1 MEFETPGWVQL
12 VNVRVRAYA
21 SASPITATYDQ
32 VQSTDQPDPRPSQRT
47 KKPIVLAVDQLHSR
61 NGQIEG
67 GKTKLGITQSQE
79 GYVGFLN
86 LNTKYDTYSNWD
98 RFSSGD
104 RLDQASWEA
113 GIINLQA
120 SLLPSLRDQITCI
133 SRVMDLP
140 GSRKYKGS
148 KLGEISKLQSALDQ
162 TLSQF
167 LSLSAVRDGQFL
179 FMTAETEDR
188 HSKHLKCF
196 RVRGLKSKA
205 IETTRSICLL
215 FRDYS
220 DLINRS
226 RSDYVRPTPQFI
238 TGSTLSNST
247 AEVLDSIT
255 RIIKWLKGN
264 ELDNIQMDWEH
275 HIANI
280 DRSLGR
286 VTRLLDPAN
295 YANEPDPGS
304 PLVPPVELVR
314 LTIPIIKLSR
324 LFFSKL
330 IESRK
335 NRTTTQFFTTMSSQ
349 QIEALIQEG
358 AHISNGIGDIWQTL
372 RYERGYYEERL
383 DGLLM
388 GVLHQFDTVMRL
400 IILYILPLI
409 PQDPSSEQN
418 LMAWLVDWNNLFLDA
433 NKRCIRAYE
442 TYGEMLRGY

>member
-1 MEFETPGWVQL
+1 
-12 VNVRVRAYA
+12 
-21 SASPITATYDQ
+21 
-32 VQSTDQPDPRPSQRT
+32 
-47 KKPIVLAVDQLHSR
+47 
-61 NGQIEG
+61 
-67 GKTKLGITQSQE
+67 
-79 GYVGFLN
+79 
-86 LNTKYDTYSNWD
+86 
-98 RFSSGD
+98 
-104 RLDQASWEA
+104 
-113 GIINLQA
+113 
-120 SLLPSLRDQITCI
+120 
-133 SRVMDLP
+133 MDLP

-304 PLVPPVELVR
+304 PLEPPVELVR